1 MEKIWMTEQTLERP
15 IQTNADASAVLATG
29 SAGYLPGV
37 GVQNVSSVDG
47 ATTVNESPVSNAVGW
62 GTTSDSEELDY
73 VPVSPWAPISLCMGL
88 LGLTGFIGY
97 FGLYV
102 AFFGIFVG
110 VGAIK
115 QIRSSGGFVKGT
127 WMAMLGLVLSIC
139 SFCLG
144 SAKMSYDYQHEV
156 PAGYQRVNFQKD
168 VAEKQFVFV
177 GGYRKLDPAVAAVIG
192 KKVYLKGFMYAT
204 QATEGL
210 QQFILLKDNGECCFG
225 GKPKSHDYIIVT
237 LPFLKS
243 PSDLSAVA
251 RRAPGMSVVEIS
263 EDAKKQLA
271 ARKEYQQEKFQVVTK
286 AYIGMVAVA
295 GVLEA
300 DVRAGEGGPP
310 DDFEYAPVYKMK
322 NVELVEE
329 AWTRF

>member
-1 MEKIWMTEQTLERP
+1 MTEQTLEQRNQK
-15 IQTNADASAVLATG
+15 ITDASTVAETTCAA
-29 SAGYLPGV
+29 SLPGV
-37 GVQNVSSVDG
+37 GGQDKSVANG
-47 ATTVNESPVSNAVGW
+47 VATVNESTVSNAVGW
-62 GTTSDSEELDY
+62 GTASDGEDLDY
-73 VPVSPWAPISLCMGL
+73 VPVSPWAPIALCMGL

-110 VGAIK
+110 IGAVK

-139 SFCLG
+139 SFGLG

-156 PAGYQRVNFQKD
+156 PEGYQRVNFQKD
-168 VAEKQFVFV
+168 VAEKQFVFL
-177 GGYRKLDPAVAAVIG
+177 GGYRKLDPAVAEVIG

-204 QATEGL
+204 RATEGL

-237 LPFLKS
+237 LPVLKS
-243 PSDLSAVA
+243 PSDRPPIS

-263 EDAKKQLA
+263 EAAQKQLA
-271 ARKEYQQEKFQVVTK
+271 TDEKFQLVTR
-286 AYIGMVAVA
+286 AYVGMVAVA

-310 DDFEYAPVYKMK
+310 ADFDYAPVYKMK

>member
-1 MEKIWMTEQTLERP
+1 MTEQTLERP
-15 IQTNADASAVLATG
+15 LQADADASRVPATD
-29 SAGYLPGV
+29 SAAYRPGV

-47 ATTVNESPVSNAVGW
+47 ATTVDESPVSNAVAW
-62 GTTSDSEELDY
+62 GTTSEAQDLDY
-73 VPVSPWAPISLCMGL
+73 VPVSPWAPIALCMGL

-110 VGAIK
+110 VGAVR

-127 WMAMLGLVLSIC
+127 WMATLGLVLSIC
-139 SFCLG
+139 SFSLG

-156 PAGYQRVNFQKD
+156 PEGYQRVNFQRN

-177 GGYRKLDPAVAAVIG
+177 GGYRKLDPEVAAVIG

-204 QATEGL
+204 QANDGL
-210 QQFILLKDNGECCFG
+210 RQFILLKDNGECCFG
-225 GKPKSHDYIIVT
+225 GKPKAHDYIIVT

-243 PSDLSAVA
+243 SSDRPEISE
-251 RRAPGMSVVEIS
+251 RAGGMSVIEIP
-263 EDAKKQLA
+263 EADRKQLA
-271 ARKEYQQEKFQVVTK
+271 LSKDYQQEDYQLVTR
-286 AYIGMVAVA
+286 AFTGMVAVA

-310 DDFEYAPVYKMK
+310 DDFDYAPVYKMK

>member
-1 MEKIWMTEQTLERP
+1 MEEIWMTEQTLERP
-15 IQTNADASAVLATG
+15 LPAEADGSRDSATG
-29 SAGYLPGV
+29 SAAYMAGV
-37 GVQNVSSVDG
+37 GTQNVSRMEGV
-47 ATTVNESPVSNAVGW
+47 THVNESPVSNAVAW
-62 GTTSDSEELDY
+62 GATSEAEDLDY

-127 WMAMLGLVLSIC
+127 WMATLGLVLSIC
-139 SFCLG
+139 SFSLG

-156 PAGYQRVNFQKD
+156 PEGYQRVNFQKD

-177 GGYRKLDPAVAAVIG
+177 GGYRKLAPEVAAVIG

-204 QATEGL
+204 QANDGL
-210 QQFILLKDNGECCFG
+210 RQFILLKDNGECCFG

-237 LPFLKS
+237 LPALKS
-243 PSDLSAVA
+243 PADRPAISNRA
-251 RRAPGMSVVEIS
+251 RGMSVIPIS
-263 EDAKKQLA
+263 EASREQLKQTNDYHG
-271 ARKEYQQEKFQVVTK
+271 EDQQLVTR
-286 AYIGMVAVA
+286 AFTGMVAVA

-310 DDFEYAPVYKMK
+310 DDFDYAPVYRMN